1 MPPLEAFYHLDSLFG
16 HGSCVAKGGTDDF
29 PLPEPARI
37 TFALLGTQKRRL
49 TMRAPTIK
57 LRTAD
62 LLWPTVERLDKKL
75 LAIDRERLDLDFRD
89 VDFITAAALGKLIT
103 VRRKRNLVFHNVQPA
118 VYNVFEVTGVSALF
132 DMDRLLP
139 KRGVRSKW

>member
-1 MPPLEAFYHLDSLFG
+1 
-16 HGSCVAKGGTDDF
+16 
-29 PLPEPARI
+29 
-37 TFALLGTQKRRL
+37 
-49 TMRAPTIK
+49 MRAPTIK